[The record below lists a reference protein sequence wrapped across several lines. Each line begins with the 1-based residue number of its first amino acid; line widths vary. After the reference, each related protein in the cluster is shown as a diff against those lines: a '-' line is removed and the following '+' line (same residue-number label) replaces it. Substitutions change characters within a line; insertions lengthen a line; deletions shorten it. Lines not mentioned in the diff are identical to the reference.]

1 MKLSLYLKPLN
12 LNIMKNQI
20 FKNSISALTLFVTLI
35 GFSQNKSSNTVSLD
49 VYYSKIQAEKNP
61 QIIDARG
68 PEEFALNHIN
78 GAVNFNLESKD
89 YEQQLAKLD
98 KTKPVF
104 TYSIGA
110 GRSVW
115 LADDLLKKGFKEAY
129 SLEGGIANWIGNGK
143 PFYVNSKSKLTLAEY
158 NKIIAENKDVLV
170 DIGSNYCG
178 ACKKV
183 KPVLE
188 TIKAQYGEKLKIVEI
203 DLEDN
208 PQVIA
213 DLKTIKVF
221 PTLLL
226 YQNGKIIFKKEGST
240 DLKKDIDIV
249 LAQNN

>member
-1 MKLSLYLKPLN
+1 
-12 LNIMKNQI
+12 MKNKI
-20 FKNSISALTLFVTLI
+20 FKNSISALTLFVTII
-35 GFSQNKSSNTVSLD
+35 GFAQNKSSNTISLD
-49 VYYSKIQAEKNP
+49 LYYSKIQNEKNP

-89 YEQQLAKLD
+89 YAQQIAKLD
-98 KTKPVF
+98 KTRPVF

-143 PFYVNSKSKLTLAEY
+143 PFYVNSKSKLTLNQY
-158 NKIIAENKDVLV
+158 NKIIADNNTVLV
-170 DIGSNYCG
+170 DIGSKYC
-178 ACKKV
+178 APCKKV

-188 TIKAQYGEKLKIVEI
+188 TIKAEYGEKVKIVEI
-203 DLEDN
+203 ELEES

-213 DLKTIKVF
+213 DLKTVKVF
-221 PTLLL
+221 PTLIL
-226 YQNGKIIFKKEGST
+226 YQNGQIIFKKEGFS
-240 DLKKDIDIV
+240 DLKKDVDVI